1 MGVRGKG
8 SFQKVDTMPSGVFGQ
23 LERGGDA
30 DQRSGFRVSFRREDL
45 KRIDR
50 ELPMTA
56 NYGEGVRNLD
66 QTVQD
71 LLQNHIDAAAHK
83 FIIEKLGP
91 SLLEMNSSEI
101 QEALEDE
108 ERKDKLK
115 EFLWMSYLYWWVHPA
130 MSPEDQQESLEFLA
144 ELAEG
149 LPVREELRDGKSDK
163 VDPNALDEIIK
174 GLVFDK
180 PEIDY
185 KLYDWEG
192 NRYLRVK
199 IEDLDSIRY
208 PPDRYVIVEV
218 RIHDAGKGYDPSL
231 LAVFFSKKGDLPWSI
246 GQFGEGA
253 KMAAREIQRAGGDV
267 VFRSVPSK
275 KGEGVRE
282 IWQVRLRTYGKS
294 HDEELVS
301 DPRFAPVRA
310 RGVSTAVDDKVPSG
324 SCTIVRLPLK
334 LEGRSGRDER
344 PLEGLRARFD
354 PRMGFDSV
362 VGFFRD
368 LQLRK
373 EGLKGWYF
381 PFSLKKM
388 KDQGLTPVLICPDC
402 GGELRVWGM
411 RFDTTY
417 FKPDMAYNFLSLP
430 EGMLGRDRDKVS
442 GYELLELVEK
452 IVTNSGEGFLKRLL
466 TLALRGEGRRA
477 LSESGL
483 EMGVLNSVISHCIG
497 RPLEE
502 SGCVR
507 FMETAREI
515 LGLTPQ
521 EYFLLISSREAK
533 ENKPLLEYI
542 KQLGGNFR
550 VLPAPSHLVDSLT
563 AYFLI
568 RGYKVT
574 ASLSEMLRTLLVE
587 GRNSQERLRLGEV
600 LKVRAA
606 NILREIGVEI
616 PESLLRE
623 ITVVPFAHVEGVDP
637 LIRPYAGPLFV
648 DVEYWGDT
656 APVVVASVLL
666 GLLED
671 KDVDIDLALLRAQRA
686 LLSRIDDAAKE
697 MVPDAGVSEE
707 VQREVNG
714 LIMEYFTLLYE
725 RIKGREISTVDFR
738 HEDFQ
743 AILRSRI
750 PRELWDKL
758 RGCGYSASRE
768 CGILSE
774 IVPRAFVWEDG
785 TLHMLSWRDG
795 EPTSVELGEH
805 NRLGS
810 WKGHPVYGF
819 TVGEDAYIFIK
830 WEFKKDTVITDG
842 VKKIV
847 FDGDYVVEFRKFG
860 GIQPYSVLNMGFTGL
875 WAVAGDGILV
885 RSYPHVLGEEEWWK
899 AEIAGVLKEVE
910 IYEGGR
916 VDPFR
921 NSAYPSRIET
931 GIPIEYGI
939 KHWPPWRL
947 WAELVQNAIAEGG
960 VASMRLYFKIKREGE
975 EVWVSGDELREGEK
989 IEGVR
994 IENPGSYHPL
1004 MLKWLGAG
1012 SKSPNPLIPGRFGEG
1027 AKLALSYCLF
1037 HGLLV
1042 RLGSEHGNQRW
1053 VATASTREE
1062 EFGEKLAKLLT
1073 LDVEYNDV
1081 PEGDVPVS
1089 FVEILP
1095 GEDIPFEEWEN
1106 FVEPVDPRREE
1117 EGLYGIERFVLLE
1130 RDYDEAFRLPGG
1142 VWVLRRPQRRGQI
1155 FVNGILVPR
1164 AGKESYLF
1172 GYSLPSDVIDRD
1184 RERVDVGKIRDYL
1197 GYVLAWAP
1205 VELVESF
1212 VRKIKGAIRGNKLE
1226 VEGLPGDFSYGANV
1240 TLLEVGG
1247 KKTFPSLS
1255 FWREA
1260 LMDHLSV
1267 SAVYSEDDLWHKYA
1281 ERVKEGK
1288 GSLEE
1293 RLEILRALSDL
1304 DHFKGFALNVPPRLY
1319 HSFFKHVLPSAQD
1332 LLSDKGRVFV
1342 PQEKV
1347 PLEIQSRIQALLNVS
1362 LKLLSSDSI
1371 RAAVRRIGGDEMLI
1385 RYAENLRAMLERND
1399 LVRYFVSYFSG
1410 DLGEWKREKQEIYL
1424 NLWITLTNSSSVVK
1438 VIMHELLHALTGLK
1452 DYTPEFLAIH
1462 MEVLRVLRE
1471 MTRRKNKQG

>member
-1 MGVRGKG
+1 
-8 SFQKVDTMPSGVFGQ
+8 MPSGVSGQ
-23 LERGGDA
+23 LERGGVS
-30 DQRSGFRVSFRREDL
+30 DQQSGPLVSFRHEDL
-45 KRIDR
+45 QRIDM

-71 LLQNHIDAAAHK
+71 LFQNHMDAAAHK

-91 SLLEMNSSEI
+91 SLLKMNSSEI
-101 QEALEDE
+101 QEALEDK
-108 ERKDKLK
+108 ERKDKFK

-130 MSPEDQQESLEFLA
+130 MTPEDQRESLEFLA

-149 LPVREELRDGKSDK
+149 LPVREEVQDGKSDK

-174 GLVFDK
+174 RIEFDK

-185 KLYDWEG
+185 KLYDWEE

-199 IEDLDSIRY
+199 IEELDRMKY

-218 RIHDAGKGYDPSL
+218 RIRDTAQGYDPSL
-231 LAVFFSKKGDLPWSI
+231 LAVFFSKKEGLPWTI

-253 KMAAREIQRAGGDV
+253 KMAAWEVWRAGGDV
-267 VFRSVPSK
+267 VFRSAPSK
-275 KGEGVRE
+275 KGKEVRE
-282 IWQVRLRTYGKS
+282 IWQVRLRTSGKGL
-294 HDEELVS
+294 DEELPS

-310 RGVSTAVDDKVPSG
+310 RGVSTVIKGNGKVPSG

-334 LEGRSGRDER
+334 LEGRSGRDAR
-344 PLEGLRARFD
+344 QLEELRARFD

-368 LQLRK
+368 LQLRE
-373 EGLKGWYF
+373 EGLRGWYF

-388 KDQGLTPVLICPDC
+388 RDRGLTPVLICPDC
-402 GGELRVWGM
+402 GGDLRLWGM

-417 FKPDMAYNFLSLP
+417 FKPGMAYNFLSLP

-442 GYELLELVEK
+442 GHQLLELVEK
-452 IVTNSGEGFLKRLL
+452 IVINSNEEFLKRVL
-466 TLALRGEGRRA
+466 TLILGGEGDRVLSA
-477 LSESGL
+477 LWL
-483 EMGVLNSVISHCIG
+483 ELEVVVFELIAHRCAAK
-497 RPLEE
+497 LAEE
-502 SGCVR
+502 SECAR
-507 FMETAREI
+507 LMNTAREI

-521 EYFLLISSREAK
+521 EYFLLISRREAE

-542 KQLGGNFR
+542 EQLGGDFR
-550 VLPAPSHLVDSLT
+550 VIPATSSLVYPIT
-563 AYFLI
+563 EYFLE
-568 RGYKVT
+568 RGYEVT
-574 ASLSEMLRTLLVE
+574 ASLPKMLQTLLVE
-587 GRNSQERLRLGEV
+587 GRNGQERLRLGEM
-600 LKVRAA
+600 LKSQAA
-606 NILREIGVEI
+606 DILREIGVEI
-616 PESLLRE
+616 PGSLLRE

-671 KDVDIDLALLRAQRA
+671 ENVDIDLALLRAQGN

-707 VQREVNG
+707 VRREVNG
-714 LIMEYFTLLYE
+714 LITEYFTLLSE

-738 HEDFQ
+738 PEDFQ
-743 AILRSRI
+743 AILRSCI
-750 PRELWDKL
+750 PRELWGKL
-758 RGCGYSASRE
+758 RGCGYSGSRE
-768 CGILSE
+768 CGILSD
-774 IVPRAFVWEDG
+774 IVPRAFVLEED

-795 EPTSVELGEH
+795 NLVSRELGEH

-810 WKGHPVYGF
+810 WQGHPVYGF

-842 VKKIV
+842 TKKIV
-847 FDGDYVVEFRKFG
+847 FDGSHIVEFRESG
-860 GIQPYSVLNMGFTGL
+860 DIQPYSVLNMGFTGL
-875 WAVAGDGILV
+875 WAVARDGILI
-885 RSYPHVLGEEEWWK
+885 RAYPHTFPHTLSKEEWWK
-899 AEIAGVLKEVE
+899 EILSEFLEGVE

-921 NSAYPSRIET
+921 NSRYPSRIET

-947 WAELVQNAIAEGG
+947 WAELVQNAMAEGG
-960 VASMRLYFKIKREGE
+960 VTSMRLYFKVRRGDE
-975 EVWVSGDELREGEK
+975 ELWVSGEELLEGEK

-1037 HGLLV
+1037 HGLFV
-1042 RLGSEHGNQRW
+1042 RLGSEHGNRRW
-1053 VATASTREE
+1053 VATATVREE
-1062 EFGEKLAKLLT
+1062 ELDGRLARLLT
-1073 LDVEYNDV
+1073 FDVKYSDV
-1081 PEGDVPVS
+1081 PEGSSPVS

-1095 GEDIPFEEWEN
+1095 GKDVPYEEWES
-1106 FVEPVDPRREE
+1106 FVGPVDPRRGE

-1130 RDYDEAFRLPGG
+1130 EDYKEAFRLPGG

-1155 FVNGILVPR
+1155 FVNGILVPG
-1164 AGKESYLF
+1164 AGRETYLF
-1172 GYSLPSDVIDRD
+1172 GYSLPSDIIDRD
-1184 RERVDVGKIRDYL
+1184 RERVDVGKVGKYL

-1205 VELVESF
+1205 PELVEDF
-1212 VRKIKGAIRGNKLE
+1212 VHKIKSAIRGNKLDTAD
-1226 VEGLPGDFSYGANV
+1226 LPGDFVEGANV
-1240 TLLEVGG
+1240 TLFEMGR
-1247 KKTFPSLS
+1247 KKVFPSLL

-1260 LMDHLSV
+1260 LMEQLEV
-1267 SAVYSEDDLWHKYA
+1267 SAVYSEDNLLREYA
-1281 ERVKEGK
+1281 ITVDRGE

-1293 RLEILRALSDL
+1293 RLEILRALSNL
-1304 DHFKGFALNVPPRLY
+1304 DHFKAFALDVPSFLY
-1319 HSFFKHVLPSAQD
+1319 HSFFKHILPPAQD
-1332 LLSDKGRVFV
+1332 LLSDRGWALV
-1342 PQEKV
+1342 PQDKV
-1347 PLEIQSRIQALLNVS
+1347 PRKLQERIQSLLNRS
-1362 LKLLSSDSI
+1362 FQLLNGDDI
-1371 RAAVRRIGGDEMLI
+1371 KAAVRRIGGDEMFF
-1385 RYAENLRAMLERND
+1385 RFVKNLRAMSERRS
-1399 LVRYFVSYFSG
+1399 LVSYFVSYSPRV
-1410 DLGEWKREKQEIYL
+1410 LGEWKREEQEIYL
-1424 NLWITLTNSSSVVK
+1424 NLWITLTNSSFVVK
-1438 VIMHELLHALTGLK
+1438 VIMHELLHALTDLK
-1452 DYTPEFLAIH
+1452 DYDPKFVALHLETVRALK
-1462 MEVLRVLRE
+1462 
-1471 MTRRKNKQG
+1471 RRHRALMKISL